1 MSSPRNHTY
10 SKRSKP
16 PSAHHGA
23 YWWCEQTNL
32 GLFAEP
38 YDRVPLLHSIRFGIQ
53 HLSLTQ
59 PHFLAGLRS
68 QLQATGI
75 TDTLIPHVQEKL
87 MEVTVKMRYL
97 WPVQPLLCQRG
108 KLLIIQEAQVV
119 TRNLHKA
126 VCSFMS
132 AASLFSTQRCN
143 LPWSLEWLLWL
154 QVWLPWP
161 GWSIL
166 FVCLSNM
173 YHSRRYCYVKYSF

>member
-75 TDTLIPHVQEKL
+75 TDTLIPHVQEINGGDSKD
-87 MEVTVKMRYL
+87 EIPVTSAAIAMSKGEASDHTRGPSCYQESAQSCLQLHVCSITVQH
-97 WPVQPLLCQRG
+97 PEVQPPLEFGMAPLAAGLAALTR
-108 KLLIIQEAQVV
+108 LI
-119 TRNLHKA
+119 HP
-126 VCSFMS
+126 VC
-132 AASLFSTQRCN
+132 
-143 LPWSLEWLLWL
+143 
-154 QVWLPWP
+154 V
-161 GWSIL
+161 
-166 FVCLSNM
+166 FV
-173 YHSRRYCYVKYSF
+173 